1 METISIF
8 SVLPDDD
15 LTALENLVVHRRY
28 HKGDDIVREGDPASA
43 LHIIHGG
50 EVKVYRLRPDGGEQV
65 LRVLG
70 EGDFFGELALLSGAR
85 SPSTATVV
93 SPSLVCAV
101 HQRDLRT
108 FLLEHPRAM
117 YAILTALVGR
127 LAQAED
133 IVENIASFD
142 SRQKAAALLL
152 TLAQR
157 QGRQTKQGTE
167 IKLSLNRADLASM
180 VGLTQET
187 LSRRMSEFREQGW
200 IQTKGYRCLYLTDE
214 AALARLLE
222 EDPALRGKGGL
233 SG

>member
-1 METISIF
+1 MF
-8 SVLPDDD
+8 AALPDAD
-15 LTALENLVVHRRY
+15 LEALEGLVAHRRY
-28 HKGDDIVREGDPASA
+28 HKGDDIVREGDPADA

-50 EVKVYRLRPDGGEQV
+50 EVKLYRLRPDGGEQV
-65 LRVLG
+65 LRILG

-85 SPSTATVV
+85 APSTATVV

-101 HQRDLRT
+101 HQRDLRR
-108 FLLEHPRAM
+108 FLLEHPRTM
-117 YAILTALVGR
+117 YVILTILVGR

-133 IVENIASFD
+133 IVENIASFN

-157 QGRQTKQGTE
+157 QGRQTRQGTE

-187 LSRRMSEFREQGW
+187 LSRRISEFKEQGW
-200 IQTKGYRCLYLTDE
+200 VQTKGYRHLYLTDE
-214 AALARLLE
+214 VALARLLDE
-222 EDPALRGKGGL
+222 APV
-233 SG
+233 